1 MRLSNTWRAAM
12 AAVVA
17 MVCGCATYTSPFV
30 HKTEEELDA
39 MERLDWGAA
48 RRFASGDYDAADR
61 TLRSLTA
68 EPTVSRPLYE
78 LERVSVL
85 LQKDRRKEARELML
99 KVARDFELL
108 FDERSEEEA
117 VSLWHG
123 ENEKVFKGDAHERAT
138 LYAFLAL
145 SFLETGDWDDAERSV
160 KNGLLADSAN
170 TKEEV

>member
-68 EPTVSRPLYE
+68 EPTVSRPL
-78 LERVSVL
+78 LLVSMSLVVVTML
-85 LQKDRRKEARELML
+85 LSAPWLT
-99 KVARDFELL
+99 
-108 FDERSEEEA
+108 
-117 VSLWHG
+117 
-123 ENEKVFKGDAHERAT
+123 AT
-138 LYAFLAL
+138 M
-145 SFLETGDWDDAERSV
+145 TPVQG
-160 KNGLLADSAN
+160 
-170 TKEEV
+170 